1 MAWKSKL
8 SDASNSSLSIQ
19 LQENINVSNE
29 METDLILIGVT
40 GIEDRLQDG
49 VEDTI
54 DVLIKAGIRIWM
66 LTGDKPETAVNI
78 AKSCGLLK
86 ADMKILRLLTP
97 DMSANRKMIA
107 KGMQELVYVTSRH
120 STNNLQNESNPTQSN
135 KAATAETPERALIIN
150 GETLALISAD
160 EYLTSQLEQVKLLL
174 KLPKKS

>member
-1 MAWKSKL
+1 
-8 SDASNSSLSIQ
+8 
-19 LQENINVSNE
+19 

-54 DVLIKAGIRIWM
+54 DVLIKAGICIWM

-86 ADMKILRLLTP
+86 TDMKILRLLTP

-107 KGMQELVYVTSRH
+107 KGMQELVP
-120 STNNLQNESNPTQSN
+120 NWFE
-135 KAATAETPERALIIN
+135 
-150 GETLALISAD
+150 
-160 EYLTSQLEQVKLLL
+160 
-174 KLPKKS
+174 